1 MFITNLDIFKTQEK
15 ELHRK
20 AAQYRLTRSPEQNNM
35 LVNRF
40 YESLGR
46 MLILSDQQLI
56 NNTRATAL

>member
-1 MFITNLDIFKTQEK
+1 MFTTNLETFKTQEK

-20 AAQYRLTRSPEQNNM
+20 AAQYRLTRSLEQNNT

-46 MLILSDQQLI
+46 MLILSGQQLI
-56 NNTRATAL
+56 NNTRAAAH

>member
-1 MFITNLDIFKTQEK
+1 MFTTNLYTFKTQEK

-20 AAQYRLTRSPEQNNM
+20 AAQYRLTRSLEQKNP

-46 MLILSDQQLI
+46 IMIFSGLQLTK
-56 NNTRATAL
+56 NTRAAAH

>member
-1 MFITNLDIFKTQEK
+1 MFTTNLDIFKTQEK

-20 AAQYRLTRSPEQNNM
+20 AAQYRLTRSLEQNNM

-46 MLILSDQQLI
+46 MLILSGQQLI
-56 NNTRATAL
+56 NNTRAAAH

>member
-1 MFITNLDIFKTQEK
+1 MFTTNLDAFKTQEK

-20 AAQYRLTRSPEQNNM
+20 AAQYRLTRSLEQNNM

-46 MLILSDQQLI
+46 MLILSGQQLI
-56 NNTRATAL
+56 NNTRAAAH

>member
-1 MFITNLDIFKTQEK
+1 MFTINLDTFKTQEK

-20 AAQYRLTRSPEQNNM
+20 AAQYRLTRSLEQNNM

-46 MLILSDQQLI
+46 MLILSGQQLI
-56 NNTRATAL
+56 NNTRAAAH

>member
-1 MFITNLDIFKTQEK
+1 MFTTNLDAFKTQEK

-20 AAQYRLTRSPEQNNM
+20 AAQYRLTRSLEQNNI

-56 NNTRATAL
+56 NNTRAAAH